1 MFAIVSEYYEGF
13 LSQPIQDD
21 SIVERDPLGGL
32 EQAIKL
38 GVGSSLFLGVALLGF
53 MKSNG
58 LIWLIKYYPRPFI
71 THSPSP
77 YPPTLVSPS
86 VGLGGP
92 LSEPLEPRI
101 HLHKQQNRDQ
111 HELPFFSSSAV
122 ISNVWGGR

>member
-21 SIVERDPLGGL
+21 SLHTCIYIYVFPERDPLGGL

-58 LIWLIKYYPRPFI
+58 LI
-71 THSPSP
+71 
-77 YPPTLVSPS
+77 
-86 VGLGGP
+86 
-92 LSEPLEPRI
+92 
-101 HLHKQQNRDQ
+101 
-111 HELPFFSSSAV
+111 
-122 ISNVWGGR
+122 

>member
-38 GVGSSLFLGVALLGF
+38 GVGSSLFLGAALLGF

-58 LIWLIKYYPRPFI
+58 LI
-71 THSPSP
+71 
-77 YPPTLVSPS
+77 
-86 VGLGGP
+86 
-92 LSEPLEPRI
+92 
-101 HLHKQQNRDQ
+101 
-111 HELPFFSSSAV
+111 
-122 ISNVWGGR
+122 